1 LNFFLIEQVNKIKR
15 VKWSENAIK
24 ALLSFLF
31 IQKEKLKSIKYTR
44 RVTSNPE
51 NVPL

>member
-1 LNFFLIEQVNKIKR
+1 MEPINRNKR

-24 ALLSFLF
+24 ALLSFLH
-31 IQKEKLKSIKYTR
+31 IQKEKLESLKYTR
-44 RVTSNPE
+44 GATSNPE